1 MLRFV
6 SATLLATSLLAQG
19 YTSPSHFASAEGT
32 NNNVFPF
39 GNTTVPFRFSQIHD
53 DVPAGLIS
61 GMRFRHNLT
70 TSTYAAHSITIDAWM
85 STSLNASTAA
95 DTTFDNNHGVDKI
108 QVITN
113 RTYNMP
119 ASTPGQAPGDW
130 LLDYPFDIPFVFAG
144 APGSLCWEVHVTA
157 KTQTGSII
165 YDAASQAT
173 ASPTIQVG
181 RGGTGCLSTG
191 RSTAMLC
198 AATQAMNWTN
208 GGTATISGSNLLA
221 NGAVFFATGF
231 DRVAWVGG
239 PLPQLIPTSDLGAS
253 GSCNLYVNPVVVN
266 FLAASATGTAPYVI
280 NVPADPA
287 LHALVMYSQILGLDP
302 AANAFGVTASNFATH
317 QVVAPFGPQPVC
329 RIYAS
334 GNLGATGTVS
344 LSSYLVTNFY

>member
-19 YTSPSHFASAEGT
+19 YTSPSHFTSAEGPS
-32 NNNVFPF
+32 NNVFPF

-53 DVPAGLIS
+53 DVPAGPIT

-70 TSTYAAHSITIDAWM
+70 TTTYPAHSVTIDAWM
-85 STSLNASTAA
+85 STSVNASTAA
-95 DTTFDNNHGVDKI
+95 DTTFDNNHGIDKV

-119 ASTPGQAPGDW
+119 ASNAGQAPGDW
-130 LLDYPFDIPFVFAG
+130 LLDFPLDVPFVFG
-144 APGSLCWEVHVTA
+144 GTPGSLCWEVHVTA

-191 RSTAMLC
+191 RATAMLC
-198 AATQAMNWTN
+198 TATQAMNWTS
-208 GGTATISGSNLLA
+208 GGTATINGSNLLA
-221 NGAVFFATGF
+221 NGPVFFATGF
-231 DRVAWVGG
+231 DRVAWAGL
-239 PLPQLIPTSDLGAS
+239 PLPQLIPTSDLGPS

-266 FLAASATGTAPYVI
+266 FLTASATGTASYVI
-280 NVPADPA
+280 SVPADPA
-287 LHALVMYSQILGLDP
+287 LHALVLYSQVLGLDA
-302 AANAFGVTASNFATH
+302 AANSFGVTASNFATH
-317 QVVAPFGPQPVC
+317 QVVAPFGAQPVC
-329 RIYAS
+329 RIYSS
-334 GNLGATGTVS
+334 GSLAATGTVS

>member
-6 SATLLATSLLAQG
+6 SATLLATSLFAQG

-53 DVPAGLIS
+53 DVPAGAIT

-70 TSTYAAHSITIDAWM
+70 TTTYPAHSVTIDAWM
-85 STSLNASTAA
+85 STSVNASTAA
-95 DTTFDNNHGVDKI
+95 DVTFDNNHGIDKV

-119 ASTPGQAPGDW
+119 ASTAGQAPGDW
-130 LLDYPFDIPFVFAG
+130 LLDYPFDVPFVFGG

-157 KTQTGSII
+157 KTQTGNIV
-165 YDAASQAT
+165 YDAATQAT
-173 ASPTIQVG
+173 PSPSIQVG
-181 RGGTGCLSTG
+181 RGGTGCVSTG
-191 RSTAMLC
+191 RTSAMLC
-198 AATQAMNWTN
+198 TSTQAMNWTT

-221 NGAVFFATGF
+221 NGPVFFATGF
-231 DRVAWVGG
+231 DRIAWAGL
-239 PLPQLIPTSDLGAS
+239 PLPQLIPTSDLGTS

-266 FLAASATGTAPYVI
+266 FLTASAAGAASYVI
-280 NVPADPA
+280 TVPADPA
-287 LHALVMYSQILGLDP
+287 LHALVMYSQVLGLDG
-302 AANAFGVTASNFATH
+302 AANSFGVTASNFATH
-317 QVVAPFGPQPVC
+317 QVVAPFGAQPVC
-329 RIYAS
+329 RIYSS
-334 GNLGATGTVS
+334 GSLAATGTVS